1 MKRQPTKYFY
11 ISIYTTLTIT
21 VSALIVFLI
30 FNIVLVSSMYEL
42 IKDDVYK
49 LTGALALAAA
59 CGSIVNAVLNA
70 IMLFNKR
77 KGMLKKE
84 DIITILKVI
93 VSSAVM
99 SVIVKLL
106 YDFVRVYSESMVGDI
121 FVCAVCGVC
130 GIVVYVTML
139 ILLRV
144 KEFTAIIS
152 RKNK

>member
-1 MKRQPTKYFY
+1 MITSI
-11 ISIYTTLTIT
+11 ISM
-21 VSALIVFLI
+21 I

-42 IKDDVYK
+42 IKDNVYT

-77 KGMLKKE
+77 KGMFKKE
-84 DIITILKVI
+84 DTITILKVI

-99 SVIVKLL
+99 SGVVKLL
-106 YDFVRVYSESMVGDI
+106 YDFMGAYADTMTGNIVI
-121 FVCAVCGVC
+121 CAVCGLC
-130 GIVVYVTML
+130 GVAIYGGML

-144 KEFTAIIS
+144 KDFTAVLN